1 MLSKHACEMVWLF
14 WCYSFAIYLRK
25 SFKLP
30 YVVYFIQ
37 NGSMKLSTNRR
48 RKSAV
53 FFHPIRCRTKSIGT
67 FRSNLCFRLL
77 YSNDNLTAR
86 NRSKACYR
94 HFLFFFLTERWN
106 KSVRLRPGQE
116 RGSRGRGVLRGLHLP
131 NGKTLHAGSWKGA
144 YTKTIRET
152 DCNIPR
158 EWLGL
163 TDCWGNQ
170 EAMKTTC
177 IHVNLGQWS
186 TSFPSRSPSRQ
197 NALGTRLD
205 SGMDFA
211 ETATGCNYL
220 SLLP

>member
-1 MLSKHACEMVWLF
+1 MQNQINW
-14 WCYSFAIYLRK
+14 
-25 SFKLP
+25 
-30 YVVYFIQ
+30 YFQIQ
-37 NGSMKLSTNRR
+37 LVLLIALQQWQFDSE
-48 RKSAV
+48 
-53 FFHPIRCRTKSIGT
+53 KSIE
-67 FRSNLCFRLL
+67 SLL
-77 YSNDNLTAR
+77 QA
-86 NRSKACYR
+86 
-94 HFLFFFLTERWN
+94 LFVFFLTERWN

>member
-1 MLSKHACEMVWLF
+1 MHVKWCGCFDVIRLQFIYGNLLSFLML
-14 WCYSFAIYLRK
+14 YTSFRMDRWNFLQTVGEKVLSFFIRSGAEPNQLVLSDPTCASDCSTAMTIWQREIDRK
-25 SFKLP
+25 L
-30 YVVYFIQ
+30 V
-37 NGSMKLSTNRR
+37 T
-48 RKSAV
+48 
-53 FFHPIRCRTKSIGT
+53 GT
-67 FRSNLCFRLL
+67 FC
-77 YSNDNLTAR
+77 
-86 NRSKACYR
+86 
-94 HFLFFFLTERWN
+94 FFFLTERWN

-186 TSFPSRSPSRQ
+186 TSFPSRSPSRR